1 MLTVSKRRK
10 GCPFGKLSAA
20 GISVQF
26 GRTSP
31 LVHGSGENALAMLEL
46 LIAAKEQ
53 AEGQR
58 VDALGCQSLENCE

>member
-26 GRTSP
+26 GRTSS

-46 LIAAKEQ
+46 LKIKPKGKGRRARMPKP
-53 AEGQR
+53 R
-58 VDALGCQSLENCE
+58 KL

>member
-46 LIAAKEQ
+46 PKTKPK
-53 AEGQR
+53 GKGSTR
-58 VDALGCQSLENCE
+58 